1 MGGSLAGAIP
11 VQGGVTGP
19 SVSAQICP
27 NGEFAV
33 LEDGAGE
40 TTDPFVLHLDTAT
53 SPFGTNYRYIA
64 FQDPA
69 NSVSGNIEA
78 VMGAAAASP
87 GTYNSLDGACGL
99 LTVCAYL
106 SPTGSGC
113 EDAAAPTC
121 SLGRCYQ
128 ARGVKSCDRSASAS
142 QTAQGSWTLTLT
154 SVAPY
159 VANGVTTLY
168 HTVHGSLTA
177 ALVGIAPSVGTA
189 TLSVTF

>member
-1 MGGSLAGAIP
+1 MLRSPAIASPFILLGATGWVACGSGSGGGAGATGCPSEMGGSLAGAVP

-78 VMGAAAASP
+78 VMGATAASP
-87 GTYNSLDGACGL
+87 GTYNSSDGACGL

-106 SPTGSGC
+106 SPAGSRC
-113 EDAAAPTC
+113 EDAGAPTC

-128 ARGVKSCDRSASAS
+128 AQGVKSCDRSASAS
-142 QTAQGSWTLTLT
+142 QTSQDKFS
-154 SVAPY
+154 
-159 VANGVTTLY
+159 
-168 HTVHGSLTA
+168 
-177 ALVGIAPSVGTA
+177 
-189 TLSVTF
+189 